1 MNSTAVGSNRCS
13 AAVEQG
19 CCGHPV
25 CTVHHD
31 SLELDQARPHLPR
44 TSPAAA
50 ALQDGT
56 NPVKLSPQRSTPAST
71 LGSSGMLRRGEAS
84 RLGTLLAGA
93 EELQPATSRDCCLG
107 EEGCPSSSGPTI

>member
-1 MNSTAVGSNRCS
+1 MCS
-13 AAVEQG
+13 V
-19 CCGHPV
+19 P
-25 CTVHHD
+25 HD
-31 SLELDQARPHLPR
+31 SLEPDQASSHLPR
-44 TSPAAA
+44 TSPTVA

-56 NPVKLSPQRSTPAST
+56 NPVKLSPQRSTPVST

-93 EELQPATSRDCCLG
+93 EELQPATSWDCCLG